1 MTWHGIQ
8 WHGFFT
14 HKNTYFWSVRTISVR
29 KIAEVDIARHTRE
42 VVSRF
47 LKSFSNERNN
57 KMLILP
63 VICKS
68 SVVPVENY
76 SKICEVVTL
85 THLREFFRQLYSLLL
100 HLKVRRDIRSKFYQ
114 SKLLFVLLPT
124 VWVRLV
130 SSLLRLQPNDDQLN
144 ETKSQKTQVLWCNG
158 RSLNGKLS
166 SIDVQLSKAT
176 SKGNRI
182 C

>member
-1 MTWHGIQ
+1 MAFSHR
-8 WHGFFT
+8 
-14 HKNTYFWSVRTISVR
+14 KKPYFWSVRTISVR

-63 VICKS
+63 VIGKS
-68 SVVPVENY
+68 SAVPVENY

-124 VWVRLV
+124 VWERLV
-130 SSLLRLQPNDDQLN
+130 SSLLRLQPKDDQLN
-144 ETKSQKTQVLWCNG
+144 ETKSQKTQVLWWNG
-158 RSLNGKLS
+158 RSLWNVA
-166 SIDVQLSKAT
+166 IYHQLMFN
-176 SKGNRI
+176 KG
-182 C
+182 

>member
-1 MTWHGIQ
+1 MIGKAAFHLLSKVVSHGMPFS
-8 WHGFFT
+8 HT
-14 HKNTYFWSVRTISVR
+14 KETYFWSVRTISVR

-47 LKSFSNERNN
+47 LKSFSNKRNN
-57 KMLILP
+57 KLLALP

-100 HLKVRRDIRSKFYQ
+100 HLK
-114 SKLLFVLLPT
+114 
-124 VWVRLV
+124 
-130 SSLLRLQPNDDQLN
+130 
-144 ETKSQKTQVLWCNG
+144 
-158 RSLNGKLS
+158 
-166 SIDVQLSKAT
+166 
-176 SKGNRI
+176 
-182 C
+182 